1 MPGYSLVYFKNDFF
15 LKFVRIERQNLIKNG
30 IQINNHALLQLYII
44 DNTANGNV
52 GSSIPLVDMHFC
64 DLVFI

>member
-30 IQINNHALLQLYII
+30 IQINNHALLQLYI
-44 DNTANGNV
+44 NTANGNV
-52 GSSIPLVDMHFC
+52 DSSIPLVDMHFC
-64 DLVFI
+64 DIVFI